1 MKTKGGSQRRWVVD
15 FHFYNKYNNRVRIV
29 IMPLKEINLDKVTYF
44 DLNNQVNIPKNNQI
58 QLEKDQEALDA
69 FLTENVWPNV
79 LKFDSLSERFEW
91 LFENNF
97 LERAFIEQ
105 YRLAFIEE
113 LYAYLEGENFN
124 FKSFMAA
131 FKFYN
136 QYALK
141 TNDGQY
147 YVETYIDRV
156 AMNALYYAAG
166 NEALALRLADEMIH
180 QRYQP
185 ATPSFL
191 NAGRAR
197 RGELVSCFIIQ
208 TSDDMNSIG
217 RTINSAL
224 QLSKMGGGV
233 GINVSNL
240 REAGAPVMG
249 IANSA
254 GGVVPIMKLLEDSFT
269 FSSQVGARQGAGVVY
284 LSVFHP
290 DIMAFL
296 STKKENA
303 DEKIRV
309 KTLSLGLTV
318 PDKFYELVRKNE
330 DMYLFSPADVE
341 KVYGVPFNYVDIT
354 AEYDNMVANDQITK
368 YRLNARTLEE
378 EISKL
383 QQESGY
389 PYIIN
394 IDVTNRANPIAG
406 KIVSSNLC
414 SEILQVQ
421 TPSELDNGQQYTRL
435 GSDVSC
441 NLGSINI
448 VNMMVTPDFE
458 TSVDTMVRALT
469 FVSDTSNLDVVPSIA
484 KGNQEKH
491 AIGLGAMGLA
501 AYFAQNQMYY
511 GDEASLDFTSIF
523 FMTLNYYSIKASM
536 KLAKERQEKFFEFDK
551 SAYADGTYFDKY
563 LTQDWAPKTPK
574 VAAAFANHHVPTQR
588 DWLELKENVMT
599 YGMYHAYRHA
609 IAPTGSISYVND
621 TTATLLPIVNKIEER
636 QEGMIGKVYYPAP
649 GLNNETMPYYVSAY
663 DTDMRKVI
671 DVYAA
676 AQEHIDQGM
685 ALTLFMR
692 STLSTALYEW
702 KKGRTEKMTTRDLTI
717 LRHYAFNKG
726 IKSLYYVRTFTD
738 DHQESGV
745 NECESCSI

>member
-1 MKTKGGSQRRWVVD
+1 MS
-15 FHFYNKYNNRVRIV
+15 
-29 IMPLKEINLDKVTYF
+29 LKDLNLNEVTYF
-44 DLNNQVNIPKNNQI
+44 DLNNQINIPKNGQI

-69 FLTENVWPNV
+69 FLRENVRPNV
-79 LKFDSLSERFEW
+79 MKFDSLSERFEW
-91 LFENNF
+91 LFENDF
-97 LERAFIEQ
+97 LEREFIKKYNLEFIEK
-105 YRLAFIEE
+105 
-113 LYAYLEGENFN
+113 LYTYLNGENFK

-147 YVETYIDRV
+147 YIETYVDRV
-156 AMNALYYAAG
+156 AMNALYYADG
-166 NEALALRLADEMIH
+166 DEIIALRIADEMIH

-233 GINVSNL
+233 GITLSNV
-240 REAGAPVMG
+240 REGGAPVMG
-249 IANSA
+249 IDNAA

-269 FSSQVGARQGAGVVY
+269 FSSQVGARQGAGVAY
-284 LSVFHP
+284 LSIFHP
-290 DIMAFL
+290 DIMPFL

-318 PDKFYELVRKNE
+318 PDKFYELVKNNE
-330 DMYLFSPADVE
+330 KMYLFSPADVE
-341 KVYGVPFNYVDIT
+341 DVYGQPFNYVDIT
-354 AEYDNMVANDQITK
+354 AEYDKMVANDKIRK
-368 YRLNARTLEE
+368 YELDARSLEE

-394 IDVTNRANPIAG
+394 IDTTNRANPISG

-421 TPSELDNGQQYTRL
+421 APSDIDDDQHYTRL

-441 NLGSINI
+441 NLGSVNI
-448 VNMMVTPDFE
+448 VNMMHTDNFDQ
-458 TSVDTMVRALT
+458 SVDAMVRALT
-469 FVSDTSNLDVVPSIA
+469 YVSDTSKLDVVPSIA
-484 KGNQEKH
+484 KGNHEKH

-501 AYFAQNQMYY
+501 AYFAQHQMYY
-511 GDEASLDFTSIF
+511 GDEEALDFTSTF
-523 FMTLNYYSIKASM
+523 FMTLNYYSIKASVRI
-536 KLAKERQEKFFEFDK
+536 AKERHETFFEFDK
-551 SAYADGTYFDKY
+551 SAYADGSYFDKY
-563 LTQDWAPKTPK
+563 LAKDWTPKTTK
-574 VAAAFANHHVPTQR
+574 VIREFGQHHVPTKS
-588 DWLELKENVMT
+588 DWLELKNDVMR

-609 IAPTGSISYVND
+609 VAPTGSISYVND

-649 GLNNETMPYYVSAY
+649 GLSNETMPYYVSAY

-676 AQEHIDQGM
+676 AQAHVDQGM
-685 ALTLFMR
+685 SLTLFMR
-692 STLSTALYEW
+692 STLPSGLYEW
-702 KKGRTEKMTTRDLTI
+702 KNGRTDKMTTRDLTI
-717 LRHYAFNKG
+717 LRNYAFHKD

-738 DHQESGV
+738 DNQESGV

>member
-1 MKTKGGSQRRWVVD
+1 MS
-15 FHFYNKYNNRVRIV
+15 
-29 IMPLKEINLDKVTYF
+29 LKDLNLNEVTYF
-44 DLNNQVNIPKNNQI
+44 DLNNQINIPKNGQI

-69 FLTENVWPNV
+69 FLRENVRPNV
-79 LKFDSLSERFEW
+79 MKFDSLSERFEW
-91 LFENNF
+91 LFENDF
-97 LERAFIEQ
+97 LEREFIKKYNLEFIEK
-105 YRLAFIEE
+105 
-113 LYAYLEGENFN
+113 LYAYLNGENFK

-147 YVETYIDRV
+147 YIETYVDRV
-156 AMNALYYAAG
+156 AMNALYYADG
-166 NEALALRLADEMIH
+166 DEVVALRIADEMIH

-233 GINVSNL
+233 GITLSNV
-240 REAGAPVMG
+240 REGGAPVMG
-249 IANSA
+249 IDNAA

-269 FSSQVGARQGAGVVY
+269 FSSQVGARQGAGVAY

-290 DIMAFL
+290 DIMPFL

-318 PDKFYELVRKNE
+318 PDKFYELVKNNE
-330 DMYLFSPADVE
+330 KMYLFSPADVE
-341 KVYGVPFNYVDIT
+341 DVYGQPFNYVDIT
-354 AEYDNMVANDQITK
+354 AEYDKMVANDKIRK
-368 YRLNARTLEE
+368 YELDARSLEE

-394 IDVTNRANPIAG
+394 IDTTNRANPISG

-421 TPSELDNGQQYTRL
+421 APSDIDDDQHYTRL

-441 NLGSINI
+441 NLGSVNI
-448 VNMMVTPDFE
+448 VNMMHTDNFDQ
-458 TSVDTMVRALT
+458 SVDAMVRALT
-469 FVSDTSNLDVVPSIA
+469 YVSDTSKLDVVPSIA
-484 KGNQEKH
+484 KGNHEKH

-501 AYFAQNQMYY
+501 AYFAQHQMYY
-511 GDEASLDFTSIF
+511 GDEEALDFTSTF
-523 FMTLNYYSIKASM
+523 FMTLNYYSIKASVRI
-536 KLAKERQEKFFEFDK
+536 AKERHETFFEFDK
-551 SAYADGTYFDKY
+551 SAYADGSYFDKY
-563 LTQDWAPKTPK
+563 LAKDWTPKTTK
-574 VAAAFANHHVPTQR
+574 VIREFGQHHVPTKS
-588 DWLELKENVMT
+588 DWLELKNDVMT

-609 IAPTGSISYVND
+609 VAPTGSISYVND

-649 GLNNETMPYYVSAY
+649 GLSNETMPYYVSAY

-676 AQEHIDQGM
+676 AQAHVDQGM
-685 ALTLFMR
+685 SLTLFMR
-692 STLSTALYEW
+692 STLPSGLYEW
-702 KKGRTEKMTTRDLTI
+702 KNGRTDKMTTRDLTI
-717 LRHYAFNKG
+717 LRNYAFHKD

-738 DHQESGV
+738 DNQESGV

>member
-1 MKTKGGSQRRWVVD
+1 MS
-15 FHFYNKYNNRVRIV
+15 
-29 IMPLKEINLDKVTYF
+29 LKDLNLNEVTYF
-44 DLNNQVNIPKNNQI
+44 DLNNQINIPKNGQI

-69 FLTENVWPNV
+69 FLRENVRPNV
-79 LKFDSLSERFEW
+79 MKFDSLSERFEW
-91 LFENNF
+91 LFENDF
-97 LERAFIEQ
+97 LEREFIKKYNLEFIEK
-105 YRLAFIEE
+105 
-113 LYAYLEGENFN
+113 LYAYLNGENFK

-147 YVETYIDRV
+147 YIETYVDRV
-156 AMNALYYAAG
+156 AMNALYYADG
-166 NEALALRLADEMIH
+166 DEVVALRIADEMIH

-233 GINVSNL
+233 GITLSNV
-240 REAGAPVMG
+240 REGGAPVMG
-249 IANSA
+249 IDNAA

-269 FSSQVGARQGAGVVY
+269 FSSQVGARQGAGVAY
-284 LSVFHP
+284 LSIFHP
-290 DIMAFL
+290 DIMPFL

-318 PDKFYELVRKNE
+318 PDKFYELVKNNE
-330 DMYLFSPADVE
+330 KMYLFSPADVE
-341 KVYGVPFNYVDIT
+341 DVYGQPFNYVDIT
-354 AEYDNMVANDQITK
+354 AEYDKMVANDKIRK
-368 YRLNARTLEE
+368 YELDARSLEE

-394 IDVTNRANPIAG
+394 IDTTNRANPISG

-421 TPSELDNGQQYTRL
+421 APSDIDDDQHYTRL

-441 NLGSINI
+441 NLGSVNI
-448 VNMMVTPDFE
+448 VNMMHTDNFDQ
-458 TSVDTMVRALT
+458 SVDAMVRALT
-469 FVSDTSNLDVVPSIA
+469 YVSDTSKLDVVPSIA
-484 KGNQEKH
+484 KGNHEKH

-501 AYFAQNQMYY
+501 AYFAQHQMYY
-511 GDEASLDFTSIF
+511 GDEEALDFTSTF
-523 FMTLNYYSIKASM
+523 FMTLNYYSIKASVRI
-536 KLAKERQEKFFEFDK
+536 AKERHETFFEFDK
-551 SAYADGTYFDKY
+551 SAYADGSYFDKY
-563 LTQDWAPKTPK
+563 LAKDWTPKTTK
-574 VAAAFANHHVPTQR
+574 VIREFGQHHVPTKS
-588 DWLELKENVMT
+588 DWLELKNDVMT

-609 IAPTGSISYVND
+609 VAPTGSISYVND

-649 GLNNETMPYYVSAY
+649 GLSNETMPYYVSAY

-671 DVYAA
+671 DVYAT
-676 AQEHIDQGM
+676 AQAHVDQGM
-685 ALTLFMR
+685 SLTLFMR
-692 STLSTALYEW
+692 STLPSGLYEW
-702 KKGRTEKMTTRDLTI
+702 KNGRTDKMTTRDLTI
-717 LRHYAFNKG
+717 LRNYAFHKD

-738 DHQESGV
+738 DNQESGV

>member
-1 MKTKGGSQRRWVVD
+1 
-15 FHFYNKYNNRVRIV
+15 
-29 IMPLKEINLDKVTYF
+29 MPLKELNLDQVTYF
-44 DLNNQVNIPKNNQI
+44 DLNNQVNIPKDNQI

-69 FLTENVWPNV
+69 FLRENVWPNV
-79 LKFDSLSERFEW
+79 MQFDSLSERFDW
-91 LFENNF
+91 LFQNNF
-97 LERAFIEQ
+97 LERTFIEK
-105 YRLAFIEE
+105 YRFDFIES
-113 LYAYLEGENFN
+113 LYAYLDEQHFN

-141 TNDGQY
+141 TNDGQH
-147 YVETYIDRV
+147 YVETYVDRV
-156 AMNALYYAAG
+156 AMNALFYADG
-166 NEALALRLADEMIH
+166 REELALRLADEMIH

-208 TSDDMNSIG
+208 TSDDMNSVG

-233 GINVSNL
+233 GINVSNI
-240 REAGAPVMG
+240 REAGAPVMA

-254 GGVVPIMKLLEDSFT
+254 GGIVPVMKLLEDSFT

-318 PDKFYELVRKNE
+318 PDKFYELVKKN
-330 DMYLFSPADVE
+330 DVMYLFSPVDVE
-341 KVYGVPFNYVDIT
+341 KVYGKAFNYIDIT

-368 YRLNARTLEE
+368 YKVDARTLEE

-394 IDVTNRANPIAG
+394 IDVANRSNPISG

-421 TPSELDNGQQYTRL
+421 TPSDIDNGQQYTRL

-448 VNMMVTPDFE
+448 VNMMATNDFGE
-458 TSVDTMVRALT
+458 SVDTMVRALT
-469 FVSDTSNLDVVPSIA
+469 YVSDTSNLDVVPSIA
-484 KGNQEKH
+484 KGNNEKH

-501 AYFAQNQMYY
+501 AYFAQNKMYY
-511 GDEASLDFTSIF
+511 GDEEALDFTTTF
-523 FMTLNYYSIKASM
+523 FMTLNYYSIKASVAI
-536 KLAKERQEKFFEFDK
+536 AKERHEKFFEFDK
-551 SAYADGTYFDKY
+551 STYANGSYFDKY
-563 LTQDWAPKTPK
+563 LETDWAPKTNK
-574 VAAAFANHHVPTQR
+574 VVDAFAQHHIPTKHDWAQLR
-588 DWLELKENVMT
+588 DDVAK
-599 YGMYHAYRHA
+599 YGMYNAYRHA

-692 STLSTALYEW
+692 STLPEGLYEW
-702 KKGRTEKMTTRDLTI
+702 KNNRTNKMTTRDLTI

-726 IKSLYYVRTFTD
+726 IKSLYYIRTFTD
-738 DHQESGV
+738 DNQESGV

>member
-1 MKTKGGSQRRWVVD
+1 
-15 FHFYNKYNNRVRIV
+15 
-29 IMPLKEINLDKVTYF
+29 MPLKEINIDEVTYF

-58 QLEKDQEALDA
+58 QLDKDQEALDA
-69 FLTENVWPNV
+69 FLKENVWPNV
-79 LKFDSLSERFEW
+79 LKFDSLAQRFDW
-91 LFENNF
+91 LFDNQ
-97 LERAFIEQ
+97 FIEREFIAQ
-105 YRLAFIEE
+105 YDLSFIEK
-113 LYAYLEGENFN
+113 LYAYLEGEHFN

-147 YVETYIDRV
+147 YVETYVDRV
-156 AMNALYYAAG
+156 AMNALYYANG
-166 NEALALRLADEMIH
+166 QESLALKLADEMIH

-233 GINVSNL
+233 GINVSNV

-284 LSVFHP
+284 LSIFHP

-303 DEKIRV
+303 DEKVRV

-318 PDKFYELVRKNE
+318 PDKFYELVRQNKT
-330 DMYLFSPADVE
+330 MYLFSPVDVE
-341 KVYGVPFNYVDIT
+341 KVYGQSFNYVDIT
-354 AEYDNMVANDQITK
+354 AEYDNMVENDAITK
-368 YRLNARTLEE
+368 YRVDARMLEE

-394 IDVTNRANPIAG
+394 IDVANRENPIAG

-421 TPSELDNGQQYTRL
+421 RPSDIDNGQQYTRL

-448 VNMMVTPDFE
+448 VNMMATQDFD

-469 FVSDTSNLDVVPSIA
+469 FVSDTSNLDVVPSID
-484 KGNQEKH
+484 KGNKEKH

-511 GDEASLDFTSIF
+511 GDEEALDFTTTF
-523 FMTLNYYSIKASM
+523 FMTLNYYSIKSSM
-536 KLAKERQEKFFEFDK
+536 RIAKERHETFYEFEK
-551 SAYADGTYFDKY
+551 STYANGAYFDKY
-563 LTQDWAPKTPK
+563 INNDWQPKTQK
-574 VAAAFANHHVPTQR
+574 VAQAFAPHHLPTKN
-588 DWLELKENVMT
+588 DWLTLKDDVAK

-649 GLNNETMPYYVSAY
+649 GLSDETMPY
-663 DTDMRKVI
+663 
-671 DVYAA
+671 
-676 AQEHIDQGM
+676 
-685 ALTLFMR
+685 
-692 STLSTALYEW
+692 
-702 KKGRTEKMTTRDLTI
+702 
-717 LRHYAFNKG
+717 
-726 IKSLYYVRTFTD
+726 
-738 DHQESGV
+738 
-745 NECESCSI
+745 

>member
-1 MKTKGGSQRRWVVD
+1 
-15 FHFYNKYNNRVRIV
+15 
-29 IMPLKEINLDKVTYF
+29 MPLKELNLDQVTYF

-69 FLTENVWPNV
+69 FLKENVWPNV
-79 LKFDSLSERFEW
+79 IQFDSLADRFEW

-97 LERAFIEQ
+97 LERAFIEK
-105 YRLAFIEE
+105 YRLAFIEK
-113 LYAYLEGENFN
+113 LYTYLESQHFN

-141 TNDGQY
+141 TNDGQQ
-147 YVETYIDRV
+147 YVETYVDRV
-156 AMNALYYAAG
+156 AMNALYYADG
-166 NEALALRLADEMIH
+166 REELALRLADEMIH

-217 RTINSAL
+217 RTVNSAL

-233 GINVSNL
+233 GINVSNV

-249 IANSA
+249 ISNSA
-254 GGVVPIMKLLEDSFT
+254 GGIVPIMKLLEDSFT

-309 KTLSLGLTV
+309 KTLSLGLTI
-318 PDKFYELVRKNE
+318 PDKFYDLVRKN
-330 DMYLFSPADVE
+330 DVMYLFSPVDVE
-341 KVYGVPFNYVDIT
+341 KVYGKPFNYIDIT
-354 AEYDNMVANDQITK
+354 SEYDNMVNNDKITK
-368 YRLNARTLEE
+368 YHVNARFLEE

-389 PYIIN
+389 PYVIN
-394 IDVTNRANPIAG
+394 IDVANRANPIAG
-406 KIVSSNLC
+406 KIISSNLC

-448 VNMMVTPDFE
+448 VNMMATNNFGE
-458 TSVDTMVRALT
+458 SVDTMVRALT
-469 FVSDTSNLDVVPSIA
+469 YVSDTSNLDVVPSIA
-484 KGNQEKH
+484 KGNTEKH

-501 AYFAQNQMYY
+501 AYFAQNKMYY
-511 GDEASLDFTSIF
+511 GDEESLDFTTTF

-536 KLAKERQEKFFEFDK
+536 AIAKERNDTFFEFEK
-551 SAYADGTYFDKY
+551 STYADGSYFDKY
-563 LTQDWAPKTPK
+563 LEKDWAPRTQK
-574 VAAAFANHHVPTQR
+574 VAASFAKHNIPTKH
-588 DWLELKENVMT
+588 DWAELKADVAK
-599 YGMYHAYRHA
+599 YGMYNAYRHA

-663 DTDMRKVI
+663 DIDMRKVI
-671 DVYAA
+671 DIYAA

-692 STLSTALYEW
+692 STLSSDLYEW
-702 KKGRTEKMTTRDLTI
+702 KKGRTDKMTTRDLTI

-738 DHQESGV
+738 DNQESGV

>member
-1 MKTKGGSQRRWVVD
+1 
-15 FHFYNKYNNRVRIV
+15 
-29 IMPLKEINLDKVTYF
+29 MPLKELNLDQVTYF

-69 FLTENVWPNV
+69 FLKENVWPNV
-79 LKFDSLSERFEW
+79 MKFNSLAERFDW
-91 LFENNF
+91 LFENDF
-97 LERAFIEQ
+97 LERTFIEK
-105 YRLAFIEE
+105 YSLEFIEK
-113 LYAYLEGENFN
+113 LYAYLESQHFN

-141 TNDGQY
+141 TNDGQH
-147 YVETYIDRV
+147 YVETYVDRV
-156 AMNALYYAAG
+156 AMNALYYADG
-166 NEALALRLADEMIH
+166 REELALRLADEMIH

-233 GINVSNL
+233 GINISNV

-254 GGVVPIMKLLEDSFT
+254 GGIVPIMKLLEDSFT

-290 DIMAFL
+290 DVLSFL

-330 DMYLFSPADVE
+330 AMYLFSPVDVE
-341 KVYGVPFNYVDIT
+341 KVYGEPFNYIDIT
-354 AEYDNMVANDQITK
+354 AEYDNMVANDKITK
-368 YRLNARTLEE
+368 YRVDPRALEE

-394 IDVTNRANPIAG
+394 IDIANRENPVSG
-406 KIVSSNLC
+406 KIISSNLC

-421 TPSELDNGQQYTRL
+421 TPSDLDNAQQYTRL

-448 VNMMVTPDFE
+448 VNMMATDNFGE
-458 TSVDTMVRALT
+458 SVDTMVRALT

-484 KGNQEKH
+484 KGNTEKH

-501 AYFAQNQMYY
+501 AYFAQNKMYY
-511 GDEASLDFTSIF
+511 GDDEALDFTSTF
-523 FMTLNYYSIKASM
+523 FMTLNYHSIKASM
-536 KLAKERQEKFFEFDK
+536 AIAKERHETFFEFDK
-551 SAYADGTYFDKY
+551 STYADGSYFNKY
-563 LTQDWAPKTPK
+563 LENNWAPRTQKVVELFAQHHIPTKHDWA
-574 VAAAFANHHVPTQR
+574 
-588 DWLELKENVMT
+588 ELKDNVAK
-599 YGMYHAYRHA
+599 YGMYNAYRHA

-692 STLSTALYEW
+692 STLSDDLYEW
-702 KKGRTEKMTTRDLTI
+702 KKGHSEKMTTRDLTI
-717 LRHYAFNKG
+717 LRHYAFNQG

-738 DHQESGV
+738 DNQESGV

>member
-1 MKTKGGSQRRWVVD
+1 MALKTLD
-15 FHFYNKYNNRVRIV
+15 I
-29 IMPLKEINLDKVTYF
+29 DKVTYF
-44 DLNNQVNIPKNNQI
+44 DLNNQINIPKNNQI
-58 QLEKDQEALDA
+58 QIEKDQEALDA

-79 LKFDSLSERFEW
+79 LKFDSLVQRFEW
-91 LFENNF
+91 LFDNDF
-97 LERAFIEQ
+97 LERSFIEK
-105 YRLAFIEE
+105 YRMPFIEE
-113 LYAYLEGENFN
+113 LYAYLDSVHFN

-141 TNDGQY
+141 TNDGEH
-147 YVETYIDRV
+147 YVETYVDRV
-156 AMNALYYAAG
+156 AMNALYYADG

-197 RGELVSCFIIQ
+197 RGELVSCFVIQ

-233 GINVSNL
+233 GINVSNV

-249 IANSA
+249 IANAA

-290 DIMAFL
+290 DILSFL

-318 PDKFYELVRKNE
+318 PDKFYELVKENQP
-330 DMYLFSPADVE
+330 MYLFSPEDIE
-341 KVYGVPFNYVDIT
+341 KVYGEPFNYVDIT
-354 AEYDNMVANDQITK
+354 GEYDNMVANEAIRK
-368 YRLNARTLEE
+368 YRIDPRMLEE

-394 IDVTNRANPIAG
+394 LDTANKTNPIKG

-421 TPSELDNGQQYTRL
+421 TPSELNNEQQYTKL
-435 GSDVSC
+435 GSDISC

-448 VNMMVTPDFE
+448 VNMMQTDNFE
-458 TSVDTMVRALT
+458 ESVDTMVRALT
-469 FVSDTSNLDVVPSIA
+469 FVSDSSNLDVVPSVA
-484 KGNQEKH
+484 LGNREKH

-501 AYFAQNQMYY
+501 AYFAQNKMYY
-511 GDEASLDFTSIF
+511 GDEEALDFTSTF
-523 FMTLNYYSIKASM
+523 FMALNYYSIKSSM
-536 KLAKERQEKFFEFDK
+536 KIAKERHEQFFEFDQ
-551 SAYADGTYFDKY
+551 STYATGEYFNTYLEK
-563 LTQDWAPKTPK
+563 DWAPKTTK
-574 VAAAFANHHVPTQR
+574 VQEAFSDHHLPTKQDWAELR
-588 DWLELKENVMT
+588 DNVMK

-621 TTATLLPIVNKIEER
+621 TTASLLPIVNRIEER

-649 GLNNETMPYYVSAY
+649 GLSNGTMPYYISAY
-663 DTDMRKVI
+663 DTDMRKVV

-685 ALTLFMR
+685 ALTFFMR
-692 STLSTALYEW
+692 STLSDELYEW
-702 KKGRTEKMTTRDLTI
+702 KKGRTDKMTTRDLTI
-717 LRHYAFNKG
+717 LRHYTFNKG
-726 IKSLYYVRTFTD
+726 LKSIYYVRTFTD
-738 DHQESGV
+738 DNQESGV
-745 NECESCSI
+745 SECESCSI